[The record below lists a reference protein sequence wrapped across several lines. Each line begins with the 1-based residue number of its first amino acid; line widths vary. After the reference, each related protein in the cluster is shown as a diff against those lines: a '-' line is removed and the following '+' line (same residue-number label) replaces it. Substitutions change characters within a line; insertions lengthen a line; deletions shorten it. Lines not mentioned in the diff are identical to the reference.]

1 MPTLPARVHPRF
13 LAPDLDPAAATA
25 HLPADE
31 SRHLTR
37 VLRLGVGAVV
47 SVFDGRGH
55 ECLATVAEARDGRV
69 TLSIVE
75 RVVPVAEPTVSLTL
89 MIAVLKGAAM
99 DDVVRD
105 ATMM

>member
-1 MPTLPARVHPRF
+1 MPTPPARVHPRF
-13 LAPDLDPAAATA
+13 LARDLDPASPLA

-31 SRHLTR
+31 SQHLTR

-55 ECLATVAEARDGRV
+55 ECLATVLEAHAGRV

-75 RVVPVAEPTVSLTL
+75 PIAPVAEPAVPLTL
-89 MIAVLKGAAM
+89 MAAVLKGAAM

-105 ATMM
+105 A